1 MKHGN
6 VAGLY
11 GHKLE
16 LSIFLFV
23 TLLFSMMSNLTIAQT
38 SDDKFSMMSSS
49 GTIAQTSDDD
59 NASGVASTISSTE
72 GPAGILQV
80 VSNSEGHLQTLE
92 IPSDQMIFN
101 ITPIYDSE
109 GNQASYQLSLKPE
122 LSDFYQQAGLFDKPK
137 DTVFIYPSFTQAAY
151 GTNGF
156 YYHYRKQCDTSCLT
170 VPIPDYVHGS
180 QASSIV
186 TAWILKLLGY
196 PYLKDQDVDKNP
208 DILKQY
214 KRVIVLHSEYVTQ
227 TEFDA
232 ITSHPNVIFLYPNAL
247 YAKVTA
253 NYTNNT
259 ITLIRG
265 HGYPDASIRN
275 GFGWAPDNTKYEYN
289 VQCNNWHFYLKDNAT
304 FLNCYPEYHVLVS
317 KEMLLSLQEG
327 DPTTITDDVTNWLMY
342 PQDQNGTEQLLDDF
356 GVTGST
362 IPPWVEKPALLL
374 QNGDIS
380 KRDFGGMLQYLSSQK
395 IIK

>member
-1 MKHGN
+1 
-6 VAGLY
+6 
-11 GHKLE
+11 
-16 LSIFLFV
+16 
-23 TLLFSMMSNLTIAQT
+23 MMSTGI
-38 SDDKFSMMSSS
+38 
-49 GTIAQTSDDD
+49 IAQTSDDD
-59 NASGVASTISSTE
+59 NDSGDASTITSTE
-72 GPAGILQV
+72 STNGSSGYLQV
-80 VSNSEGHLQTLE
+80 VSNSEGHLQTLQ
-92 IPSDQMIFN
+92 IPSDQMLFN
-101 ITPIYDSE
+101 VTPIYDAE
-109 GNQASYQLSLKPE
+109 GNQTSYQLSLKPE
-122 LSDFYQQAGLFDKPK
+122 LSDLYSKIGLANKPK
-137 DTVFIYPSFTQAAY
+137 DIVFIYPSFTQAAY
-151 GTNGF
+151 GPNGF

-170 VPIPDYVHGS
+170 VQIPSYVHGT

-196 PYLKDQDVDKNP
+196 PYLKDQDIDQNP

-214 KRVIVLHSEYVTQ
+214 KRVIVLHNEYVTQ

-259 ITLIRG
+259 ITLVRG

-275 GFGWAPDNTKYEYN
+275 GFDWSPDNTKYEYN
-289 VQCNNWHFYLKDNAT
+289 VRCDDWNFYHRDNYT

-317 KEMLLSLQEG
+317 KEMLLLLQKD
-327 DPTTITDDVTNWLMY
+327 DPTTLSDDIANYLMY

-356 GVTGST
+356 DVPGNN
-362 IPPWVEKPALLL
+362 IPTWVEKPALLL
-374 QNGDIS
+374 SNGEIS
-380 KRDFGGMLQYLSSQK
+380 KRAFGDMLQYLSQQQ